1 MKIGIVGENG
11 GDGFVAA
18 RVTQELSILTIDS
31 RQMGHHFGETDNGKT
46 GRVNDGIDTL
56 GLQFWPSTAVECCR
70 GKRLAEMSDESRGV
84 HIARRFA
91 GRDEKLQRGNL
102 PKCNSGFASIGS
114 KTQMSTQRE
123 PVPGIVVQGNLS
135 RVTVGQFAERFRAE
149 VIPLSNTFGYF
160 CASLPMS
167 EEVLKEYLE
176 EPVAA
181 LPTNIAGMLPR
192 ISILLVPYLE
202 RSGHRAAPKTKN
214 GSARGA
220 EKIGEFVVEERP
232 AAGKQ
237 SWASEVRFETETVL
251 VFAFKEQD
259 VAEYHYRLYR
269 RLATLVADNL
279 PNLPWA
285 GYKAALREEIS
296 NGVHGEVDEES
307 WQAKQKL
314 LRRQSEVKRDTRL
327 FEEYARQ
334 SFIDTLTLY
343 LHGICC
349 DIDVETGPRQLP
361 SRHLRKRLLFL
372 KTMYPPPDGYAVFP
386 EDDDVKNSK

>member
-1 MKIGIVGENG
+1 
-11 GDGFVAA
+11 
-18 RVTQELSILTIDS
+18 
-31 RQMGHHFGETDNGKT
+31 
-46 GRVNDGIDTL
+46 
-56 GLQFWPSTAVECCR
+56 
-70 GKRLAEMSDESRGV
+70 MSS
-84 HIARRFA
+84 
-91 GRDEKLQRGNL
+91 
-102 PKCNSGFASIGS
+102 
-114 KTQMSTQRE
+114 QRE
-123 PVPGIVVQGNLS
+123 PVPGIVVQGNLA
-135 RVTVGQFAERFRAE
+135 RVAVGQFAERFRAE

-202 RSGHRAAPKTKN
+202 RSGDRATSKTKG
-214 GSARGA
+214 GSARA
-220 EKIGEFVVEERP
+220 VEKVGEFVVEERP
-232 AAGKQ
+232 AEGKQ
-237 SWASEVRFETETVL
+237 SWASEVRFENETVL
-251 VFAFKEQD
+251 MFAFKEQD

-279 PNLPWA
+279 PTHAWD
-285 GYKAALREEIS
+285 GYKTAIREELN

-307 WQAKQKL
+307 WQAKQAL
-314 LRRQSEVKRDTRL
+314 LRRQNGVKRDTRL

-361 SRHLRKRLLFL
+361 SRHLRKRLNFF
-372 KTMYPPPDGYAVFP
+372 KTLYPPPDGYAVFP
-386 EDDDVKNSK
+386 EDDDEKNALR